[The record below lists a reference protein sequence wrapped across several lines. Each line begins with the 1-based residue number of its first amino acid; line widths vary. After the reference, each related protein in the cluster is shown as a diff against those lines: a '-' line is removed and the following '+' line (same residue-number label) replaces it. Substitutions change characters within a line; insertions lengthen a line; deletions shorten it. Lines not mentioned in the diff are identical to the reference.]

1 MQITESARSDF
12 GGPQRFTFPFRPW
25 RAIRHSSFVISRSS
39 FVIRHSLVTAFLSG
53 ALATAAESS
62 SLLLLTNAQVDSEGI
77 FLSQVVA
84 PDLLPALPQI
94 RLADAPGFGQAV
106 TLTRTQIFEVMQKT
120 APELVPSHWAGS
132 ERVRITRRS
141 RILNEAELKE
151 QLTALLQRDQVKD
164 KGELE
169 LRLVRPWL
177 PMLVPDEPYAL
188 KILDLPTTGVSPSF
202 LVRFE
207 LSTRRE
213 TLGRW
218 QAALQARVWREVW
231 VARAALRRDQLFS
244 EADVGSERRDVL
256 TAREALLPSTLPA
269 ATLEIAESVPAGVP
283 LYLRSVRVRPVV
295 RRGQVVD
302 AQFQEGA
309 MMISLKV
316 EVMESGAPGQM
327 VRVRNA
333 QSKREFRGK
342 VQNEQTIVV
351 SL

>member
-1 MQITESARSDF
+1 LLSAF
-12 GGPQRFTFPFRPW
+12 VPGAFAVEP
-25 RAIRHSSFVISRSS
+25 SSW
-39 FVIRHSLVTAFLSG
+39 
-53 ALATAAESS
+53 
-62 SLLLLTNAQVDSEGI
+62 LLLTNAQVDSEGI

-84 PDLLPALPQI
+84 PESLPALPQI
-94 RLADAPGFGQAV
+94 RLADAPAFGQAV
-106 TLTRTQIFEVMQKT
+106 TLTRTQIFEVMQKA
-120 APELVPSHWAGS
+120 APELVSSHWAGP

-141 RILNEAELKE
+141 RILPEAELKE
-151 QLTALLQRDQVKD
+151 QLTARLQRDHVKD

-177 PMLVPDEPYAL
+177 PMLIPDEPYTL

-202 LVRFE
+202 VVRFE
-207 LSTRRE
+207 LSTRHE

-244 EADVGSERRDVL
+244 EADVASERRDVL
-256 TAREALLPSTLPA
+256 TAREALLPNALPE
-269 ATLEIAESVPAGVP
+269 ATLEIAENVPAGGP
-283 LYLRSVRVRPVV
+283 IYLRAVRIRPVV

-302 AQFQEGA
+302 AQFQEGG

-316 EVMESGAPGQM
+316 EVMESGAPGQL

>member
-1 MQITESARSDF
+1 M
-12 GGPQRFTFPFRPW
+12 
-25 RAIRHSSFVISRSS
+25 
-39 FVIRHSLVTAFLSG
+39 
-53 ALATAAESS
+53 
-62 SLLLLTNAQVDSEGI
+62 
-77 FLSQVVA
+77 
-84 PDLLPALPQI
+84 
-94 RLADAPGFGQAV
+94 
-106 TLTRTQIFEVMQKT
+106 
-120 APELVPSHWAGS
+120 
-132 ERVRITRRS
+132 TRRS

-151 QLTALLQRDQVKD
+151 QLTARLQHDQVKE

-169 LRLVRPWL
+169 LRLIRPWL
-177 PMLVPDEPYAL
+177 SMLIPDEPYAL

-207 LSTRRE
+207 LSTRHE

-231 VARAALRRDQLFS
+231 VARTALRRDQLFS
-244 EADVGSERRDVL
+244 EADVASERRDVL
-256 TAREALLPSTLPA
+256 TAHETLLPGALPE
-269 ATLEIAESVPAGVP
+269 ATLEIAENVPAGGP
-283 LYLRSVRVRPVV
+283 IYLRAVRVRPVV

-302 AQFQEGA
+302 AQFQEGG

-316 EVMESGAPGQM
+316 EVMENGAPGQM

-342 VQNEQTIVV
+342 VQNEQTILV